1 VEEFILVL
9 AGGFGKKRHLWG
21 RMKFIQNLQEKWKVG
36 GSQFW
41 LIMLTFA
48 LGGSLSGRLCSFL
61 LNLVFLEKNWAFWLV
76 YPLFL
81 TILWPFS
88 VLFVSFFTG
97 QFRFF
102 RGYLARVGA
111 KVFGIGGSAFTSGS
125 YDSTLGSTTS
135 EPSGKSV
142 AAPESSGS
150 TLDSTTTEPS
160 GKSVAAPST
169 ASAAP
174 IHIAIFA
181 SGAGSNA
188 RKIIEYFEGAGSGL
202 AAAGSNLS
210 STAATY
216 DSNLTSTASK
226 STSSQVKVSLIVC
239 NVPDAGV
246 LAIAKEK
253 GIPTLLINKNE
264 FAATGYVE
272 SLHNADIQFIV
283 LAGFLWKVPEVLVRA
298 YQPGMKIDGALV
310 NGKENVSKGIIN
322 IHPALLPKYGGKG
335 MYGSRVH
342 EAVIAAGEKESG
354 ITIHWVNE
362 HYDEGGII
370 FQANCEVVSGD
381 TPETLADKIHEL
393 EHAHFAPTIAK
404 LLG

>member
-1 VEEFILVL
+1 
-9 AGGFGKKRHLWG
+9 
-21 RMKFIQNLQEKWKVG
+21 
-36 GSQFW
+36 
-41 LIMLTFA
+41 
-48 LGGSLSGRLCSFL
+48 
-61 LNLVFLEKNWAFWLV
+61 
-76 YPLFL
+76 
-81 TILWPFS
+81 
-88 VLFVSFFTG
+88 VSFFTG

-111 KVFGIGGSAFTSGS
+111 KVFGIGGSVT
-125 YDSTLGSTTS
+125 
-135 EPSGKSV
+135 
-142 AAPESSGS
+142 
-150 TLDSTTTEPS
+150 
-160 GKSVAAPST
+160 APST

-188 RKIIEYFEGAGSGL
+188 RKIIEYFEGAG
-202 AAAGSNLS
+202 
-210 STAATY
+210 
-216 DSNLTSTASK
+216 SK

-370 FQANCEVVSGD
+370 FQATCEVVSND
-381 TPETLADKIHEL
+381 TPETLANKIHLL

-404 LLG
+404 LLE

>member
-1 VEEFILVL
+1 VEEFIWFL

-21 RMKFIQNLQEKWKVG
+21 RMKFIQSLQEKWKVR

-61 LNLVFLEKNWAFWLV
+61 LNLVFLEKNWAFWLI

-102 RGYLARVGA
+102 KGYLSRVGV
-111 KVFGIGGSAFTSGS
+111 KVFGFGGSASTSGS
-125 YDSTLGSTTS
+125 YGSTLDSTTS

-174 IHIAIFA
+174 VHIAIFA

-188 RKIIEYFEGAGSGL
+188 RKIIEYFEGAG
-202 AAAGSNLS
+202 
-210 STAATY
+210 
-216 DSNLTSTASK
+216 SK

-370 FQANCEVVSGD
+370 FQATCEVVSGD
-381 TPETLADKIHEL
+381 TPETLADKIHVL

-404 LLG
+404 MLG

>member
-1 VEEFILVL
+1 MEEFIWFL
-9 AGGFGKKRHLWG
+9 ACGFGKKRHLWG
-21 RMKFIQNLQEKWKVG
+21 RMKFIQSLQEKWKVR

-88 VLFVSFFTG
+88 VIFVSFFTG

-102 RGYLARVGA
+102 RGYLTRVGSRLL
-111 KVFGIGGSAFTSGS
+111 GSGSAG
-125 YDSTLGSTTS
+125 D
-135 EPSGKSV
+135 
-142 AAPESSGS
+142 
-150 TLDSTTTEPS
+150 
-160 GKSVAAPST
+160 SVAAPST
-169 ASAAP
+169 SSATLSSAP

-188 RKIIEYFEGAGSGL
+188 RKIIEHFENKGL
-202 AAAGSNLS
+202 RI
-210 STAATY
+210 
-216 DSNLTSTASK
+216 
-226 STSSQVKVSLIVC
+226 KVSLIVC
-239 NVPDAGV
+239 NVPGAGV
-246 LAIAKEK
+246 LEIAEEK
-253 GIPTLLINKNE
+253 GIPSLMINKSD
-264 FAATGYVE
+264 FAANGYVE
-272 SLHNADIQFIV
+272 SLKNAGIDFIV

-298 YQPGMKIDGALV
+298 YPKA
-310 NGKENVSKGIIN
+310 IIN

-335 MYGSRVH
+335 MYGARVH
-342 EAVIAAGEKESG
+342 EAVIAAEEKESG

-362 HYDEGGII
+362 HYDEGAII
-370 FQANCEVVSGD
+370 FQAKCSIDASD
-381 TPETLADKIHEL
+381 TATSLANKIHAL
-393 EHAHFAPTIAK
+393 EHAHFATTIEK

>member
-1 VEEFILVL
+1 MTQYLI
-9 AGGFGKKRHLWG
+9 KITMITKS
-21 RMKFIQNLQEKWKVG
+21 KTDNLP
-36 GSQFW
+36 S
-41 LIMLTFA
+41 
-48 LGGSLSGRLCSFL
+48 
-61 LNLVFLEKNWAFWLV
+61 NLVDNREVYTQINELVVDVNKIQLLSEKA
-76 YPLFL
+76 
-81 TILWPFS
+81 
-88 VLFVSFFTG
+88 
-97 QFRFF
+97 
-102 RGYLARVGA
+102 
-111 KVFGIGGSAFTSGS
+111 
-125 YDSTLGSTTS
+125 
-135 EPSGKSV
+135 
-142 AAPESSGS
+142 
-150 TLDSTTTEPS
+150 
-160 GKSVAAPST
+160 
-169 ASAAP
+169 
-174 IHIAIFA
+174 
-181 SGAGSNA
+181 
-188 RKIIEYFEGAGSGL
+188 
-202 AAAGSNLS
+202 
-210 STAATY
+210 
-216 DSNLTSTASK
+216 
-226 STSSQVKVSLIVC
+226 
-239 NVPDAGV
+239 

-253 GIPTLLINKNE
+253 GIPTLLINKYE

-342 EAVIAAGEKESG
+342 EAVIATGEKESG

-370 FQANCEVVSGD
+370 FQATCEVVSGD

>member
-1 VEEFILVL
+1 
-9 AGGFGKKRHLWG
+9 
-21 RMKFIQNLQEKWKVG
+21 MKFIQNLQEKWKVG

-102 RGYLARVGA
+102 KGYLARVGA
-111 KVFGIGGSAFTSGS
+111 KVFGIGGS
-125 YDSTLGSTTS
+125 
-135 EPSGKSV
+135 V
-142 AAPESSGS
+142 
-150 TLDSTTTEPS
+150 
-160 GKSVAAPST
+160 
-169 ASAAP
+169 AAP

-188 RKIIEYFEGAGSGL
+188 RKIIEYFEGADSGL
-202 AAAGSNLS
+202 ALA
-210 STAATY
+210 
-216 DSNLTSTASK
+216 DSK
-226 STSSQVKVSLIVC
+226 STSSQLKVSLIVC

-298 YQPGMKIDGALV
+298 YQPGMKIYGALV

-381 TPETLADKIHEL
+381 TPETLADKIHLL

>member
-1 VEEFILVL
+1 MEEFILVL

-111 KVFGIGGSAFTSGS
+111 KVFGIGGSASTSGS
-125 YDSTLGSTTS
+125 Y
-135 EPSGKSV
+135 
-142 AAPESSGS
+142 GS
-150 TLDSTTTEPS
+150 TLDSTTSEPS

-181 SGAGSNA
+181 SGTGSNA
-188 RKIIEYFEGAGSGL
+188 RKIIEYFEGGGSGL
-202 AAAGSNLS
+202 AAAGDS
-210 STAATY
+210 S
-216 DSNLTSTASK
+216 LTSAASK
-226 STSSQVKVSLIVC
+226 STSTQVKVSLIVC

-381 TPETLADKIHEL
+381 TPETLADKVHEL

>member
-1 VEEFILVL
+1 
-9 AGGFGKKRHLWG
+9 
-21 RMKFIQNLQEKWKVG
+21 MKFIQNLQEKWKVG

-88 VLFVSFFTG
+88 VIFVSFFTG

-111 KVFGIGGSAFTSGS
+111 KVFGIGGSVT
-125 YDSTLGSTTS
+125 
-135 EPSGKSV
+135 
-142 AAPESSGS
+142 
-150 TLDSTTTEPS
+150 
-160 GKSVAAPST
+160 
-169 ASAAP
+169 AP

-181 SGAGSNA
+181 SGTGSNA
-188 RKIIEYFEGAGSGL
+188 RKIIEYFEGAGSGFASAGSGL
-202 AAAGSNLS
+202 AAAGDS
-210 STAATY
+210 SLTTAG
-216 DSNLTSTASK
+216 SK

-253 GIPTLLINKNE
+253 GIPTLLINKSE

-298 YQPGMKIDGALV
+298 YQPGMKIDGVLV

-335 MYGSRVH
+335 MYGTRVH

-370 FQANCEVVSGD
+370 FQATCEVVSND
-381 TPETLADKIHEL
+381 TPETLANKIHSL

>member
-1 VEEFILVL
+1 M
-9 AGGFGKKRHLWG
+9 GGFGKKRHLWG
-21 RMKFIQNLQEKWKVG
+21 HMKFIQNLQEKWKVG

-88 VLFVSFFTG
+88 VLFVSLFTG

-111 KVFGIGGSAFTSGS
+111 KVFGIGGS
-125 YDSTLGSTTS
+125 
-135 EPSGKSV
+135 V
-142 AAPESSGS
+142 
-150 TLDSTTTEPS
+150 
-160 GKSVAAPST
+160 VAPST
-169 ASAAP
+169 ASAAPATSSVSSAAPSFSTAPASVSTAAP

-188 RKIIEYFEGAGSGL
+188 RKIIEYFEGAGL
-202 AAAGSNLS
+202 
-210 STAATY
+210 
-216 DSNLTSTASK
+216 K

-253 GIPTLLINKNE
+253 GIPTLLINKSE

-370 FQANCEVVSGD
+370 FQATCEVVSND
-381 TPETLADKIHEL
+381 TPETLANKIHIL
-393 EHAHFAPTIAK
+393 EHAHFAPTIEK

>member
-1 VEEFILVL
+1 VEEFIWFL

-61 LNLVFLEKNWAFWLV
+61 LNLVFLEKNWSFWLV

-88 VLFVSFFTG
+88 VIFVSLFTG

-102 RGYLARVGA
+102 KGYLSRVGA
-111 KVFGIGGSAFTSGS
+111 KVFGIGGS
-125 YDSTLGSTTS
+125 
-135 EPSGKSV
+135 V
-142 AAPESSGS
+142 
-150 TLDSTTTEPS
+150 
-160 GKSVAAPST
+160 
-169 ASAAP
+169 AAP
-174 IHIAIFA
+174 IHMAIFA

-188 RKIIEYFEGAGSGL
+188 RKIIEYFEGAG
-202 AAAGSNLS
+202 
-210 STAATY
+210 
-216 DSNLTSTASK
+216 SK

-253 GIPTLLINKNE
+253 GIPTLLINKIE

-370 FQANCEVVSGD
+370 FQATCEVVSSD
-381 TPETLADKIHEL
+381 TPETLANKIHEL

>member
-1 VEEFILVL
+1 
-9 AGGFGKKRHLWG
+9 
-21 RMKFIQNLQEKWKVG
+21 MKFIQNLQEKWKVG

-88 VLFVSFFTG
+88 VLFVSLFTG

-102 RGYLARVGA
+102 KGYLGRVGA
-111 KVFGIGGSAFTSGS
+111 KVFGIGGS
-125 YDSTLGSTTS
+125 
-135 EPSGKSV
+135 V
-142 AAPESSGS
+142 
-150 TLDSTTTEPS
+150 
-160 GKSVAAPST
+160 V
-169 ASAAP
+169 AP

-188 RKIIEYFEGAGSGL
+188 RKIIEHFEGAGL
-202 AAAGSNLS
+202 
-210 STAATY
+210 
-216 DSNLTSTASK
+216 K

-310 NGKENVSKGIIN
+310 NGKENDSKGIIN

-370 FQANCEVVSGD
+370 FQATCEVVSSD
-381 TPETLADKIHEL
+381 TPETLANKIHVL